1 MSYIPTGGWNVT
13 LAPQFVE
20 ETTYGET
27 PTNAVFISCGPLVD
41 MTHNNEVGY
50 LDYRQIGSRD
60 LYSQIQTGIE
70 YSFDITFNPI
80 DEKMIKYGISLPAG
94 TGTIEKSITLLL
106 QQKINGTDTYIIYK
120 GCRCD
125 STDIEITNDGA
136 VEVSQTWFA
145 KTRTIATAHGLSGTP
160 NFVTAGEFPSSEPWT
175 NLSGTTTTA
184 SPLSW
189 GATNV
194 DVSSFSVSV
203 TNNLERIKPNGQLTN
218 KFVEPTLRDIEFEFS
233 TWLKDTNT
241 LMADA
246 TTATPQDMTYVLKA
260 GSGGWELDLTQGRI
274 NSETSSDATSATEH
288 KMLEIAGKAET
299 IAISAIA

>member
-13 LAPQFVE
+13 LAPQYVE
-20 ETTYGET
+20 ETTYGVT
-27 PTNAVFISCGPLVD
+27 PANAAFASCGPLVD
-41 MTHNNEVGY
+41 ITHNNEVGY

-80 DEKMIKYGISLPAG
+80 DEVMIKYGIALPG
-94 TGTIEKSITLLL
+94 GPGTIEKSITILM
-106 QQKINGTDTYIIYK
+106 QQKINNVDTYIIYK

-145 KTRTIATAHGLSGTP
+145 KERVISTTHGLTGTP
-160 NFVTAGEFPSSEPWT
+160 DFVTAGEFPTDEPWT
-175 NLSGTTTTA
+175 NLDGTTTTA
-184 SPLSW
+184 SPLDW

-218 KFVEPTLRDIEFEFS
+218 KFVEPTLRDIEFEFA

-246 TTATPQDMTYVLKA
+246 TSATARDVTYVLKA
-260 GSGGWELDLTQGRI
+260 GSGGFELNLTQCRI

-288 KMLEIAGKAET
+288 KMLEIAGKSET
-299 IAISAIA
+299 ISIDEIL